1 MKIKD
6 SIILIVVFVVA
17 IFLGVFIGVKVTDNK
32 SDTNKPNQTENN
44 GDKTTELSTAEVE
57 KIMEKYA
64 IYTCGKS
71 YMTELNNVSM
81 ATLAIEN
88 APSEKITCEL
98 LKVDGL
104 DTYVYKNT
112 KGILYEQCLMTN
124 NSDFYKYN
132 DVLNSY
138 KNLFGSSKTLNRES
152 FDSDTSLFHYYYSKS
167 NDGFAK
173 LSIPAG
179 FDCDGAEAGLKSFES
194 EENSLEVIAYS
205 KFNEFSDIKTYKYIF
220 GIENGNY
227 YLTEITEVK

>member
-17 IFLGVFIGVKVTDNK
+17 IVLGVFIGVKVL
-32 SDTNKPNQTENN
+32 DTNKPNQTENN
-44 GDKTTELSTAEVE
+44 GNKTTELSTAEVE

-138 KNLFGSSKTLNRES
+138 KNLFGSSKTLNKES
-152 FDSDTSLFHYYYSKS
+152 FEDRKS
-167 NDGFAK
+167 
-173 LSIPAG
+173 
-179 FDCDGAEAGLKSFES
+179 
-194 EENSLEVIAYS
+194 V
-205 KFNEFSDIKTYKYIF
+205 
-220 GIENGNY
+220 
-227 YLTEITEVK
+227 V